1 MSKVV
6 VIGGGAWGCA
16 LGSAVTKKNAPA
28 FILTSN
34 SDRASEINNGKSSRF
49 KDSSLE
55 LNLKAGINP
64 ENILRDSS
72 IVILATEVNR
82 SLNFINEIKGF
93 ANKNCTVLVA
103 SKGFGPNGEVIPKI
117 LREKLQT
124 DKIGVISGP
133 SFAYEVIKKKP
144 TALVIA
150 GNKDTI
156 KLTTDLFHSNKLRVY
171 GSEDLIGTSISGA
184 MKNVIAIASGI
195 VYGLDLG
202 ENARAAILTRGLAE
216 TARLVVGLGGNIE
229 TVFGLAG
236 IGDMALSSLSM
247 TSRNFSWGYSLAK
260 KQAFKDDLV
269 EGLKTSKM
277 AVKNANKLSLE
288 MPITELVAISDRD
301 NLNLSKEVEKMLNR
315 PPKLEWNK

>member
-1 MSKVV
+1 MNKTV

-16 LGSAVTKKNAPA
+16 LGSAVSDKNITPI
-28 FILTSN
+28 ILTSS
-34 SDRASEINNGKSSRF
+34 SDRADEINNGKSSRF
-49 KDSSLE
+49 NDSNLK
-55 LNLKAGINP
+55 LNLKAGANP
-64 ENILRDSS
+64 EDILNDAS
-72 IVILATEVNR
+72 IIILATEVNR
-82 SLNFINEIKGF
+82 ALSFTNVIEKF
-93 ANKNCTVLVA
+93 ANKNCTILVA
-103 SKGFGPNGEVIPKI
+103 SKGFGPNGEIIPKV
-117 LREKLQT
+117 LQEKLQT

-150 GNKDTI
+150 GNNNTI
-156 KLTTDLFHSNKLRVY
+156 KLTTNLFHSNKLRVY
-171 GSEDLIGTSISGA
+171 GSTDIIGTSISGA

-195 VYGLDLG
+195 VYGLNLG

-216 TARLVVGLGGNIE
+216 TAKLVVGLGGNIE

-260 KQAFKDDLV
+260 KQVFKDNLV

-277 AVKNANKLSLE
+277 AIKNASKLNLE
-288 MPITELVAISDRD
+288 MPITELVAISDQN
-301 NLNLSKEVEKMLNR
+301 NLNLAKEVEKMLNR